1 MKLCQIR
8 FFCADTSPPE
18 LTVEQQ
24 LGDYLQY
31 INAPTAA
38 TKKLS
43 VHHQQ
48 AAWTVQSTAVHACDI
63 GSSREGATVELL
75 ILSFC
80 VLSHP

>member
-31 INAPTAA
+31 INTPTAA

-43 VHHQQ
+43 VHHRPDEALRQ
-48 AAWTVQSTAVHACDI
+48 ATWTVQSTAEHACDI
-63 GSSREGATVELL
+63 GSS
-75 ILSFC
+75 
-80 VLSHP
+80 